1 MESAQR
7 ELMAVLLK
15 AVYAR
20 GLLSKAAYLKAVDM
34 AYSLTDLPEFFQYPA
49 RLTEEANGLGCTQ
62 DTQ

>member
-1 MESAQR
+1 MV
-7 ELMAVLLK
+7 VLLK

-49 RLTEEANGLGCTQ
+49 RLTEETNGLECAQ